1 VKPGLLLAT
10 LGAASYVVIS
20 RLGERG
26 VGWPAFDV
34 YGYFYPNILYA
45 LRSVSTGSGLLWN
58 PYQSCGQPFFAIS
71 TVGLLYPANVLFLLL
86 PPSTALRGVLFANLV
101 VGGLG
106 SWALAR
112 ELGLDTEATLAG
124 TLAFMLGGTTVGLT
138 VWTPTVQGAY
148 VWMPVALLFCERLV
162 RRGQLRDGLWL
173 GLALAMALLPG
184 HPQFTL
190 FTCELV
196 CLRLVWSFGDTS
208 ERRHMRTAVTGVFV
222 ALLVMILV
230 TAVQYLPAMEVAA
243 ESVRG
248 ASGPAISPGMR
259 MSWDDLTRGVRL
271 HTVQVPFTVVP
282 GFVAAAALANKR
294 RRRAA
299 LFYTL
304 AAGLF
309 LALAFGDAT
318 PLGRLYAATP
328 LGGAFRMPGRSAYVT
343 GFCLSVLTG
352 IAVDVLVRGSW
363 LAVALAAAALAACR
377 IWMGGFNAAEWSLAA
392 TLLAGGGLT
401 AVAPPR
407 RLVGAALVVGAV
419 ALAFVLVPA
428 WTLQRYL
435 PDDDAAL
442 RAHAQVFQGLHA
454 RLSPQD
460 RVHLARTMGDVG
472 FEDKTASL
480 FDLRATTDYEGQV
493 SRTYAE
499 YLTMLHTG
507 QLLRH
512 LDQVIYPAPWNP
524 RSVRWPLL
532 RLAAARYLAV
542 PPEID
547 LPVDT
552 GGNALVPFDG
562 DTNVHVYE
570 YPDALPRTY
579 YVPRVAVVADADA
592 RLERLAAG
600 VEDPR
605 RVALVEATPP
615 SGFVGVA
622 GNDMTAAA
630 RFVTDDPE
638 HVVIEL
644 NAPERGFL
652 FLADQYFPGWSATV
666 NGRMAPILR
675 ANHAFRLV
683 EVPRGQV
690 RVEFRYQPA
699 RVWAGALISVMT
711 LMGVAIALVR
721 SRARSG

>member
-1 VKPGLLLAT
+1 VKPGLLLAI
-10 LGAASYVVIS
+10 LGAASYVVLS

-26 VGWPAFDV
+26 EGWPAFDV

-45 LRSVSTGSGLLWN
+45 LRSLAAGSGLLWN
-58 PYQSCGQPFFAIS
+58 PHQSCGQPFFAIS

-86 PPSTALRGVLFANLV
+86 SPSTGLRGVLFANLV
-101 VGGLG
+101 VGGVG
-106 SWALAR
+106 AWALAR
-112 ELGLDTEATLAG
+112 ELGLATEAALAG
-124 TLAFMLGGTTVGLT
+124 TLAFMLGGTAVGVT
-138 VWTPTVQGAY
+138 VWTPTVQAAY

-162 RRGQLRDGLWL
+162 RRGRLRDGLWL

-190 FTCELV
+190 LSCELV
-196 CLRLVWSFGDTS
+196 CLRLVWGLGDAR
-208 ERRHMRTAVTGVFV
+208 ERRHMRTAAAGVLL
-222 ALLVMILV
+222 ALVVMILL
-230 TAVQYLPAMEVAA
+230 TAVQYLPAMELAA
-243 ESVRG
+243 QSVRG
-248 ASGPAISPGMR
+248 ASGPTISPGSR

-282 GFVAAAALANKR
+282 GFVAAAALANR
-294 RRRAA
+294 TRWRDA

-328 LGGAFRMPGRSAYVT
+328 LGGAFRMPVRSAYVT

-352 IAVDVLVRGSW
+352 IAVDVLIRGSW

-377 IWMGGFNAAEWSLAA
+377 IWIGEFNVAEWSLAA
-392 TLLAGGGLT
+392 TLLAGGSM
-401 AVAPPR
+401 AAAARPPR
-407 RLVGAALVVGAV
+407 LMGNALVVGAV
-419 ALAFVLVPA
+419 ALAFVLVPT

-442 RAHAQVFQGLHA
+442 GAHTEVFQRLHA
-454 RLSPQD
+454 RLTPQD
-460 RVHLARTMGDVG
+460 RVHLARATGDVG
-472 FEDKTASL
+472 FEEKTATL
-480 FDLRATTDYEGQV
+480 FDLRATTDYEGQL

-499 YLTMLHTG
+499 YLTMLRTG
-507 QLLRH
+507 QPLRD
-512 LDQVIYPAPWNP
+512 LNQVIYPARWDPGT
-524 RSVRWPLL
+524 VRWPLL
-532 RLAAARYLAV
+532 RLAAARYFAV
-542 PPEID
+542 PPELD
-547 LPVDT
+547 FPVDT
-552 GGNALVPFDG
+552 GGNPLVPLDG

-579 YVPRVAVVADADA
+579 YVPRVDVVTDAGA

-605 RVALVEATPP
+605 HVALVEATPP
-615 SGFVGVA
+615 SGFVGEA
-622 GNDMTAAA
+622 GNELTAAA

-638 HVVIEL
+638 HVAIEL
-644 NAPERGFL
+644 DAPERGFL
-652 FLADQYFPGWSATV
+652 FLADQYFPGWLATV
-666 NGRMAPILR
+666 NGRTVPIQR

-683 EVPRGQV
+683 EVPRGRV

-699 RVWAGALISVMT
+699 RVWTGAIISVMT
-711 LMGVAIALVR
+711 LVGVAVALVR
-721 SRARSG
+721 SRTRSG

>member
-1 VKPGLLLAT
+1 VRPGLLLAT

-26 VGWPAFDV
+26 EGWPAFDV

-45 LRSVSTGSGLLWN
+45 LRSLATGSGLLWN

-71 TVGLLYPANVLFLLL
+71 SVGLLYPANVLFLVLG
-86 PPSTALRGVLFANLV
+86 PSTALRGVLFANLV

-106 SWALAR
+106 AWALAR
-112 ELGLDTEATLAG
+112 EIGLGTEATLAG

-148 VWMPVALLFCERLV
+148 VWMPVALFFCERLV
-162 RRGQLRDGLWL
+162 RRGRLRDGLWL
-173 GLALAMALLPG
+173 GVALAIALLPG

-190 FTCELV
+190 LSCELV
-196 CLRLVWSFGDTS
+196 CLRLLWSLGDAS
-208 ERRHMRTAVTGVFV
+208 ERRHVRTAITGVAA
-222 ALLVMILV
+222 ALLVMILL

-248 ASGPAISPGMR
+248 ASGPTISPGIR
-259 MSWDDLTRGVRL
+259 MSWDDLIRGVRL

-282 GFVAAAALANKR
+282 GFVAAAALANR
-294 RRRAA
+294 RHRHAA

-318 PLGRLYAATP
+318 PVGRLYAATP
-328 LGGAFRMPGRSAYVT
+328 LGGAFRMPIRSAYVT

-352 IAVDVLVRGSW
+352 IAVDVLVSGSW
-363 LAVALAAAALAACR
+363 LAVALAAVALAACR
-377 IWMGGFNAAEWSLAA
+377 IWIGGFNGAEWSLAA
-392 TLLAGGGLT
+392 ALLAGGSLAA
-401 AVAPPR
+401 AVRPPR
-407 RLVGAALVVGAV
+407 VMGAALVVGAV
-419 ALAFVLVPA
+419 GLAFVLVPA
-428 WTLQRYL
+428 WTMQRYL

-442 RAHAQVFQGLHA
+442 RSHAEVFQRLHA
-454 RLSPQD
+454 RLTPQE
-460 RVHLARTMGDVG
+460 RVHLAPPMGDAG

-480 FDLRATTDYEGQV
+480 FDLRATTDYEGQL

-499 YLTMLHTG
+499 YLTMLRTG

-512 LDQVIYPAPWNP
+512 LNQVIYPAPWDP
-524 RSVRWPLL
+524 GTVRWPLL

-542 PPEID
+542 PPELD
-547 LPVDT
+547 LSVDT
-552 GGNALVPFDG
+552 GGNPLVPLDG

-570 YPDALPRTY
+570 YPDALPRAY
-579 YVPRVAVVADADA
+579 YVPRVDVVIDADA

-605 RVALVEATPP
+605 HVALVEATLP
-615 SGFVGVA
+615 SGFVGKA

-666 NGRMAPILR
+666 NGRRASIIR

-683 EVPRGQV
+683 EVPKGQV

-699 RVWAGALISVMT
+699 RVWTGAIISVMI
-711 LMGVAIALVR
+711 LMGVVVALAR